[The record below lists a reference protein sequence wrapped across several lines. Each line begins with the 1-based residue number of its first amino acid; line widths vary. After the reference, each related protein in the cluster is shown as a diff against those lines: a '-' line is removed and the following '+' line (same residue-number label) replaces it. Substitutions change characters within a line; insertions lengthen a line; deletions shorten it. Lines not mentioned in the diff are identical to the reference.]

1 MNGAK
6 GWVIALSGLWLAAG
20 LQAGLAPYLTVL
32 GAAPDFPL
40 IVLTVVC
47 LFASR
52 TAATCLGFLAGLLY
66 GAVAG
71 ANLAHYVISRT
82 VTGFGAGWANAIG
95 FEPNVWVAGLAAAVG
110 TLVSQLLLL
119 LLAPPASIPAYL
131 GDTIGSA
138 MVNGVLA
145 MPVYALLNRFLRP
158 PTF

>member
-6 GWVIALSGLWLAAG
+6 GWAIALVTLWIAAG
-20 LQAGLAPYLTVL
+20 LQAGLAPYLTLL

-40 IVLTVVC
+40 IVLSVLC

-52 TAATCLGFLAGLLY
+52 TAATVLGFFTGLLY
-66 GAVAG
+66 GALAG

-82 VTGFGAGWANAIG
+82 ITGFGAGWANAIG
-95 FEPNVWVAGLAAAVG
+95 FEPNLWVSAAAAAIG
-110 TLVSQLLLL
+110 TLVSQFLLL

-145 MPVYALLNRFLRP
+145 MPVYALLNRSLRP